1 MKNYVMVELKN
12 DERFVI
18 VDTLDYDNKKY
29 FLLARVLNE
38 VDVDNEFEIYY
49 YNGETNS
56 FDELENEL
64 EYNYVK
70 DLFSNRLNEL
80 GKRIEIED
88 NNVSNIIKLRVVDIK
103 DYYYTFEKVTGEI
116 INMDIEVF
124 GNFKIQVNDNV
135 YMLEDTTK
143 ETITV
148 RFGTVI
154 SDETEIIKIIRGEES
169 YYLQRYYG

>member
-1 MKNYVMVELKN
+1 MKNNVMLELKN

-29 FLLARVLNE
+29 FLLARALNE
-38 VDVDNEFEIYY
+38 VDVDSEFEIYY
-49 YNGETNS
+49 YNSETNS

-70 DLFSNRLNEL
+70 DLFSNRLVEL

-124 GNFKIQVNDNV
+124 DNFKIQVNDYV

-154 SDETEIIKIIRGEES
+154 SDETEIIKIIRGEEA

>member
-1 MKNYVMVELKN
+1 MVELKN

-18 VDTLDYDNKKY
+18 VDMLDYDNKKY

-49 YNGETNS
+49 YNSETNS
-56 FDELENEL
+56 FNELENEL

-88 NNVSNIIKLRVVDIK
+88 NNVPNIIKLRVVDIK

-116 INMDIEVF
+116 INMDIEIF
-124 GNFKIQVNDNV
+124 GDFKIQVNDYV

-148 RFGTVI
+148 RFGAVI
-154 SDETEIIKIIRGEES
+154 SDETEIIKIIRVKES

>member
-1 MKNYVMVELKN
+1 MSNNRDLILK
-12 DERFVI
+12 
-18 VDTLDYDNKKY
+18 LY
-29 FLLARVLNE
+29 FT
-38 VDVDNEFEIYY
+38 D
-49 YNGETNS
+49 
-56 FDELENEL
+56 
-64 EYNYVK
+64 
-70 DLFSNRLNEL
+70 
-80 GKRIEIED
+80 
-88 NNVSNIIKLRVVDIK
+88 KLRVVDIK

-124 GNFKIQVNDNV
+124 GNFKIQVNDYV

-169 YYLQRYYG
+169 YYLQRY

>member
-1 MKNYVMVELKN
+1 M
-12 DERFVI
+12 D
-18 VDTLDYDNKKY
+18 
-29 FLLARVLNE
+29 
-38 VDVDNEFEIYY
+38 
-49 YNGETNS
+49 
-56 FDELENEL
+56 
-64 EYNYVK
+64 
-70 DLFSNRLNEL
+70 EL

-88 NNVSNIIKLRVVDIK
+88 NNVPNIIKLKVVDIK

-124 GNFKIQVNDNV
+124 CNFKIQVNDYV

-154 SDETEIIKIIRGEES
+154 SDETEIIKIARGEEA

>member
-18 VDTLDYDNKKY
+18 VDMLDYDNKKY

-70 DLFSNRLNEL
+70 DLFSNRLVEL

-103 DYYYTFEKVTGEI
+103 DYYYTFEKVTGET

-124 GNFKIQVNDNV
+124 GDFKIQVNDYV

-154 SDETEIIKIIRGEES
+154 SDETEIIKIARGEEA